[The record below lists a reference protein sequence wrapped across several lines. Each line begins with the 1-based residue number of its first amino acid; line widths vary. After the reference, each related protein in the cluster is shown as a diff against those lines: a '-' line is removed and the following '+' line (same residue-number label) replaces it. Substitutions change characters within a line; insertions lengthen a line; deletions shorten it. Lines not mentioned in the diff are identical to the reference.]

1 MKKIFRGQVILS
13 AVYTVT
19 AIVVF
24 LYTLVFMTEYN
35 DLFGLKM
42 PQNKQIAQFYEVILQ
57 GFNRQILVWAIV
69 GIIGILMIVLLE
81 IRTAVPDR
89 FAAAVMTVY
98 MGCCCFGA
106 VNAIRNILAI
116 WAYYKGLDFQYLY
129 ADGIT
134 GYELKFTT
142 FQVGIGIYSVQII
155 VCVAFAA
162 VLLLIPAAVGAVATP
177 INYDILSYL
186 PQELDSRVGQ
196 LLLET
201 DYHLASTNMITVEG
215 MPTNEL
221 LAMKA
226 EIDEVPDVLNTF
238 WLSDVLDPAV
248 PVEMLPADLQQFL
261 FGKNDSTILIVQLG
275 GSSVSEETMGAVAQI
290 KKILRKN
297 CFFGGISVI
306 LSDTKELVMG
316 EMPLYVLCA
325 VAGCLLV
332 LFLSLESWLTPF
344 LFMLGLLFP
353 LVYNFGTNIFL
364 GQVCFITEALAAVL
378 QLGVTMDFSI
388 FLLHRYEEEKASCAS
403 NEEAMENA
411 ICKTMSSIAASSLT
425 TIAGFLALCAMQ
437 LTLGA
442 DLGVVMAKGVALGV
456 LCTIVILPSLILF
469 FDRWVEKY
477 RHRTFMPRLTHL
489 SHFVSKHPVPVVA
502 VFLLLMIP
510 FGLAQSR
517 TDIYYN
523 IFAALPQD
531 MPGIVGTNKLGED
544 FGMMTNHF
552 ILVREELTAS
562 QVSGLCDEIK
572 GVDGITQ
579 VVSLDSIAGPGFETE
594 LLPDELMNI
603 VQNGG
608 YKLILANGCYKSGS
622 DALNAQVDEL
632 VRLVKTADPEGLV
645 TGEGAMM
652 KDLVEIADEDFKNV
666 NIWSIAA
673 VLVIIALS
681 FRSLS
686 VPVLL
691 VASIEAA
698 IAINMGIPYFIDDSL
713 PFIASIVI
721 GTIQLGAT
729 VDYSILMTTR
739 YREERL
745 ALRSPKAAAQQALEH
760 CSQSILTSG
769 LTFFAA
775 TFGVAAISKVELLE
789 SICMLISRGA
799 LISMA
804 VILLVLPAA
813 LMLLDGLICRTT
825 YHWLTAPNAAKE

>member
-1 MKKIFRGQVILS
+1 MKKIAQGIVRFRKLIL
-13 AVYTVT
+13 T
-19 AIVVF
+19 
-24 LYTLVFMTEYN
+24 
-35 DLFGLKM
+35 
-42 PQNKQIAQFYEVILQ
+42 
-57 GFNRQILVWAIV
+57 
-69 GIIGILMIVLLE
+69 
-81 IRTAVPDR
+81 
-89 FAAAVMTVY
+89 
-98 MGCCCFGA
+98 
-106 VNAIRNILAI
+106 
-116 WAYYKGLDFQYLY
+116 
-129 ADGIT
+129 
-134 GYELKFTT
+134 
-142 FQVGIGIYSVQII
+142 
-155 VCVAFAA
+155 VAF
-162 VLLLIPAAVGAVATP
+162 LLLIPSAIGAVATR
-177 INYDILSYL
+177 INYDILTYL
-186 PQELDSRVGQ
+186 PQDLDSMIGEVA
-196 LLLET
+196 LE
-201 DYHLASTNMITVEG
+201 DDFHLASTGMITVEG
-215 MPTNEL
+215 LPTNEL
-221 LAMKA
+221 IAMKKDIEA
-226 EIDEVPDVLNTF
+226 VPGVMQTF
-238 WLSDVLDPAV
+238 WLSDVIDPSI
-248 PVEMLPADLQQFL
+248 PTEMLPADVQQFM
-261 FGKNDSTILIVQLG
+261 FGKNDSTMLIVRFDAP
-275 GSSVSEETMGAVAQI
+275 SASDETMNAVSQI
-290 KKILRKN
+290 ETLLRKD
-297 CFFGGISVI
+297 CFFGGMSVI
-306 LSDTKELVMG
+306 LQDTKALVNQ
-316 EMPLYVLCA
+316 EMPLYILIA
-325 VAGCLLV
+325 VGASLLV
-332 LFLSLESWLTPF
+332 LFLSLESTITPL

-353 LVYNFGTNIFL
+353 IAYNFGTNIFL
-364 GQVCFITEALAAVL
+364 GQISYITEALATVL

-388 FLLHRYEEEKASCAS
+388 FLLHRYDEEKELCAS

-411 ICKTMSSIAASSLT
+411 ICKTMSSITASSLT

-442 DLGVVMAKGVALGV
+442 DLGIVMAKGVALGV
-456 LCTIVILPSLILF
+456 ICTIVILPSLILF
-469 FDRWVEKY
+469 FDKWVEKY
-477 RHRTFMPRLTHL
+477 RHRTFLPKLTRL
-489 SHFVSKHPVPVVA
+489 SHFVSKHPMPVVV
-502 VFLLLMIP
+502 VFVLLMIP
-510 FGLAQSR
+510 FGLAQSK

-562 QVSGLCDEIK
+562 QVSALCDEIK
-572 GVDGITQ
+572 EVDGITQ
-579 VVSLDSIAGPGFETE
+579 VVSLDSITGPGFETE
-594 LLPDELMNI
+594 LLPDELLNI

-608 YKLILANGCYKSGS
+608 YKLILANGRYKSGS

-632 VRLVKTADPEGLV
+632 VRLVKEADPEGLV
-645 TGEGAMM
+645 TGEGAMI

-666 NIWSIAA
+666 NIWSVAA

-686 VPVLL
+686 VPILL

-775 TFGVAAISKVELLE
+775 TFGVAVISKVELLK

-799 LISMA
+799 LISMV
-804 VILLVLPAA
+804 VILLVLPAG

-825 YHWLTAPNAAKE
+825 YHWLNAPNAAKE